1 MNSVR
6 LSVKAIIVS
15 GRRILA
21 LRCSDDEGDWYMLPG
36 GGLVFG
42 ETVHEALVREC
53 REEIG
58 AEVSIGS
65 LRFVRDYI
73 AKNHEFAS
81 TDSDFH
87 QVELW
92 FECELGSELSEPV
105 TPDTMQLGVE
115 WLELDRLSMYR
126 LYPKILQK
134 VLLEKSEASVV
145 YLGDVN

>member
-15 GRRILA
+15 DGRILA

-36 GGLVFG
+36 GGQAFG

-58 AEVSIGS
+58 AEVEIGP

-73 AKNHEFAS
+73 AKNHEFAA

-92 FECELGSELSEPV
+92 FECELVSELSEPLL
-105 TPDTMQLGVE
+105 PDTVQLGVE
-115 WLELDRLSMYR
+115 WLELDKLSTYR

-134 VLLEKSEASVV
+134 VLSEKSSPSVV